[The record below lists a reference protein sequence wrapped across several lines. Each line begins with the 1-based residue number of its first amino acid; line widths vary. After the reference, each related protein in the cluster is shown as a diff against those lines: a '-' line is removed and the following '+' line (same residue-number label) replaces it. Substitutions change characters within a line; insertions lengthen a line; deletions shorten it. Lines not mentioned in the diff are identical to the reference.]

1 MGLQDKGTSAENVIQ
16 IGRGPIGSARLS
28 RSAWAAGD
36 TIPSLTQR
44 VLELETQIASI
55 QADLENEQRRLGSY
69 SDFDPQLNE
78 AAANAYRKA
87 DAIRSRAQAEANVI
101 LERAVNERK
110 MLLKEVDSLRQERDE
125 LEDEIASLRRGGLAE
140 VPAAVEP
147 EEAQPSFDLKAAVA
161 EEMRAMLAALL
172 EEVRARP
179 GPTPAPSAAVAPLEL
194 SPAPAVEIAVSP
206 PETPAAIVEV
216 DVDHTRQPELAP
228 QIDIE
233 SEDLFPETSHP
244 LVDDHPDELATAAPS
259 PSEARVDEHLEE
271 LRQAEIPSP
280 SEIESEDILAE
291 TSQQIAD
298 EYVEEFRKPAASF
311 EPSQEL
317 ANDVVEDQPPRRV
330 FDEYVEEFVEP
341 EIAEPVVEEHVE
353 DLRTAELPAPP
364 ASEVEID
371 LSPEKSEPI
380 VDEFVEE
387 LRRSETPPAPETP
400 APTANLEA
408 LWETAAPPIADIEPA
423 VAPPEAAAP
432 IVEPMPPA
440 AVAPLEPASFITD
453 EFIAATRPGTPQD
466 TESAA
471 PPPFS
476 DVPAPSPFVEEE
488 EAPAPFADMS
498 AAPPVVEPV
507 LPPAP
512 DIRAPAPPVSASP
525 AVRQIQVLIA
535 PIHSFPRLI
544 EIQQRIQSL
553 SSVRALQ
560 LRDFR
565 NGTATF
571 AVGVAEAISPQEF
584 GAVIQMLENLHL
596 RLEGTAQNSVEL
608 RVEDEPPTP

>member
-194 SPAPAVEIAVSP
+194 SPVPAVEIAVSP
-206 PETPAAIVEV
+206 PETPAGIVEV
-216 DVDHTRQPELAP
+216 DVEDTRQSELAP

-244 LVDDHPDELATAAPS
+244 LVDDHADELATPAPS
-259 PSEARVDEHLEE
+259 PSEARVDEHVEE

-317 ANDVVEDQPPRRV
+317 ASDVVEDQPPRRV

-353 DLRTAELPAPP
+353 ELRAAELPAPP
-364 ASEVEID
+364 ASEVESY

-440 AVAPLEPASFITD
+440 APLLEPASFITD

-488 EAPAPFADMS
+488 EAAAPFADMS

-512 DIRAPAPPVSASP
+512 DIRATAPAVGSSP

-608 RVEDEPPTP
+608 RVEDESPTP